1 MKKLFLW
8 LTLLIVFIA
17 VLAYSIVFSKFG
29 NELIASYIE
38 NKVNNP
44 QQNIKFKV
52 TNFRLRVDSLD
63 FNAVIN
69 ENSNISVNGA
79 LSIWDRWVDLKYDI
93 KITDLSILN
102 NLINQNLK
110 SELFTNGV
118 FKGDYQ
124 SAIIQGFSNIANS
137 ETKYNLVLK
146 DFKIK
151 DILLELKNAKI
162 DELLNFMNKPHYLNG
177 DLTINANIR
186 NIDNNN
192 LDGKLIANIS
202 KGQLENDVI
211 NKEFNQTFSSK
222 INIDGD
228 IEASFL
234 GKNAEIKTQLL
245 TSIGNLI
252 LEKTLVDLEK
262 DRVVSDYKFEVKN
275 LQKLESV
282 LGRKLIGDFN
292 TTGNILY
299 ENAIFNVDGKSD
311 IFESSTVFRFKLEDN
326 IAKDISFKVENTKI
340 EKLLDFL
347 NEPIYAT
354 GDLNVQGEI
363 QNSNLEELSGTII
376 SKISDAKL
384 VNEVVNAVFKQ
395 ELKTPVNFDMALNNQ
410 FIPNKIVSQM
420 VLNSS
425 LANLSAENA
434 IYDLVEG
441 VLKSDYLLKISSLDN
456 LKDFTKTKL
465 RGKLDIKGELEKK
478 DMFLF
483 ATGKSSVLGGKLDFT
498 LKNDDLTASLN
509 DVSVKELSYMMYKP
523 EFFNS
528 RGDFSLNY
536 NTITKQGNLVGKF
549 FNGSFLPN
557 DLALLINHLAK
568 FDLTKEIYE
577 TVDLNS
583 DINDNLLTSNFLMK
597 SENTQI
603 ESKEAI
609 TDFDKNFIDAKLNTQ
624 IKNRSFNLS
633 LMGEMNK
640 PKISLGAE
648 ELLKNE
654 IDRKLEKNRDKIE
667 EKLNKVL
674 DGEVDNEK
682 AKQLLKNI
690 FR

>member
-79 LSIWDRWVDLKYDI
+79 LSIWNRWVDLKYDI

-118 FKGDYQ
+118 FKGDNQ

-151 DILLELKNAKI
+151 DIFLELKNAKI
-162 DELLNFMNKPHYLNG
+162 DEFLNFMNKPHYLNG
-177 DLTINANIR
+177 DLTINANIK

-245 TSIGNLI
+245 TSIGNLF

-299 ENAIFNVDGKSD
+299 DNLILSVDGNSD

-326 IAKDISFKVENTKI
+326 IVKDISFKVENTKI

-577 TVDLNS
+577 TVNLNS
-583 DINDNLLTSNFLMK
+583 EINDNLLTSNFLMK

-603 ESKEAI
+603 ESKDAI

-682 AKQLLKNI
+682 AKELLKNI

>member
-79 LSIWDRWVDLKYDI
+79 LSIWNRWVDLKYDI

-118 FKGDYQ
+118 FKGDNQ

-151 DILLELKNAKI
+151 DIFLELKNAKI
-162 DELLNFMNKPHYLNG
+162 DEFLNFMNKPHYLNG
-177 DLTINANIR
+177 DLTINANIK

-326 IAKDISFKVENTKI
+326 IVKDISFKVENTKI

-682 AKQLLKNI
+682 AKELLKNI

>member
-93 KITDLSILN
+93 KINDLSILN
-102 NLINQNLK
+102 NLVNQNLK

-151 DILLELKNAKI
+151 DIFLELKNAKI
-162 DELLNFMNKPHYLNG
+162 DEFLNFMNKPHYLNG

-603 ESKEAI
+603 ESKDAI

-682 AKQLLKNI
+682 AKELLKNI

>member
-79 LSIWDRWVDLKYDI
+79 LSIWNRWVDLKYDI

-118 FKGDYQ
+118 FKGDNQ

-151 DILLELKNAKI
+151 DIFLELKNAKI
-162 DELLNFMNKPHYLNG
+162 DEFLNFMNKPHYLNG
-177 DLTINANIR
+177 DLTINANIK

-228 IEASFL
+228 IEALFL

-262 DRVVSDYKFEVKN
+262 DRVISDFKLEAKN

-299 ENAIFNVDGKSD
+299 DNLILSVDGNSD

-363 QNSNLEELSGTII
+363 QNSKLEELSGTII
-376 SKISDAKL
+376 SKISNAKL

-395 ELKTPVNFDMALNNQ
+395 ELKTPVNFEMALNNQ

-425 LANLSAENA
+425 IANLSAENA
-434 IYDLVEG
+434 TYDLIEG

-483 ATGKSSVLGGKLDFT
+483 STGKSSVLGGKLDFT

-557 DLALLINHLAK
+557 DLSLLINHLAK

-577 TVDLNS
+577 TVNLNS
-583 DINDNLLTSNFLMK
+583 EINDNLLTSNFLMK

-633 LMGEMNK
+633 LIGEMNK
-640 PKISLGAE
+640 PKISLDAKD
-648 ELLKNE
+648 LLQNE

-682 AKQLLKNI
+682 AKELLKNI

>member
-79 LSIWDRWVDLKYDI
+79 LSIWNRWVDLKYDI

-118 FKGDYQ
+118 FKGDNQ

-137 ETKYNLVLK
+137 KTKYNLVLK

-151 DILLELKNAKI
+151 DIFLELKNAKI
-162 DELLNFMNKPHYLNG
+162 DEFLNFMNKPHYLNG
-177 DLTINANIR
+177 DLTINANIK

-228 IEASFL
+228 IEALFL

-245 TSIGNLI
+245 TSIGNLF

-262 DRVVSDYKFEVKN
+262 DRVVSDYKFEAKN

-299 ENAIFNVDGKSD
+299 DNLILSVDGNSD

-326 IAKDISFKVENTKI
+326 IVKDISFKVENTKI

-425 LANLSAENA
+425 IANLSAENA

-682 AKQLLKNI
+682 AKELLKNI

>member
-79 LSIWDRWVDLKYDI
+79 LSIWNRWVDLKYDI

-118 FKGDYQ
+118 FKGDNQ

-151 DILLELKNAKI
+151 DIFLELKNAKI
-162 DELLNFMNKPHYLNG
+162 DEFLNFMNKPHYLNG
-177 DLTINANIR
+177 DLTINANIK

-228 IEASFL
+228 IEALFL

-245 TSIGNLI
+245 TSIGNLF

-262 DRVVSDYKFEVKN
+262 DRVVSDYKFEAKN

-299 ENAIFNVDGKSD
+299 DNLILSVDGNSD

-326 IAKDISFKVENTKI
+326 IVKDISFKVENTKI

-682 AKQLLKNI
+682 AKELLKNI

>member
-79 LSIWDRWVDLKYDI
+79 LSIWNRWVDLKYDI

-151 DILLELKNAKI
+151 DIFLELKNAKI
-162 DELLNFMNKPHYLNG
+162 DEFLNFMNKPHYLNG
-177 DLTINANIR
+177 DLTINANIK

-299 ENAIFNVDGKSD
+299 DNLILSVDGNSD

-434 IYDLVEG
+434 IYYLVEG

-682 AKQLLKNI
+682 AKELLKNI

>member
-79 LSIWDRWVDLKYDI
+79 LSIWNRWVDLKYDI

-118 FKGDYQ
+118 FKGDNQ

-151 DILLELKNAKI
+151 DIFLELKNAKI
-162 DELLNFMNKPHYLNG
+162 DEFLNFMNKPHYLNG
-177 DLTINANIR
+177 DLTINANIK

-228 IEASFL
+228 IEALFL

-245 TSIGNLI
+245 TSIGNLF

-262 DRVVSDYKFEVKN
+262 DRVVSDYKFEAKN

-299 ENAIFNVDGKSD
+299 DNLILSVDGKSD

-682 AKQLLKNI
+682 AKELLKNI

>member
-79 LSIWDRWVDLKYDI
+79 LSIWNRWVDLKYDI

-118 FKGDYQ
+118 FKGDNQ

-151 DILLELKNAKI
+151 DIFLELKNAKI
-162 DELLNFMNKPHYLNG
+162 DEFLNFMNKPHYLNG

-228 IEASFL
+228 IEALFL

-633 LMGEMNK
+633 LIGEMNK

-682 AKQLLKNI
+682 AKELLKNI

>member
-93 KITDLSILN
+93 KINDLSILN
-102 NLINQNLK
+102 NLVNQNLK

-151 DILLELKNAKI
+151 DIFLELKNAKI
-162 DELLNFMNKPHYLNG
+162 DEFLNFMNKPHYLNG
-177 DLTINANIR
+177 DLTINANIK

-682 AKQLLKNI
+682 AKELLKNI

>member
-29 NELIASYIE
+29 NEFIASYIE

-79 LSIWDRWVDLKYDI
+79 LSIWNRWVDLKYDI

-102 NLINQNLK
+102 NFINQNLK

-137 ETKYNLVLK
+137 ETKYNLVFK

-151 DILLELKNAKI
+151 DIFLELKNAKI

-177 DLTINANIR
+177 DLTINANIK

-211 NKEFNQTFSSK
+211 NEEFNQTFSSK

-228 IEASFL
+228 IDASFL

-262 DRVVSDYKFEVKN
+262 DRVISDFKLEAKN

-282 LGRKLIGDFN
+282 FGRKLIGNFN
-292 TTGNILY
+292 TVGNILY

-354 GDLNVQGEI
+354 GDLNIQGEI
-363 QNSNLEELSGTII
+363 QNSKLEELSGTII

-395 ELKTPVNFDMALNNQ
+395 ELKTPVNFEMALNNQ

-425 LANLSAENA
+425 IANLSAENG

-509 DVSVKELSYMMYKP
+509 DVSVKELSYMMYNP

-528 RGDFSLNY
+528 RGDFNLNY
-536 NTITKQGNLVGKF
+536 NTITKQGNLVGKL

-557 DLALLINHLAK
+557 DLSLLINHLAK

-577 TVDLNS
+577 TVNLNS
-583 DINDNLLTSNFLMK
+583 EINDNLLTSNFLMK

-603 ESKEAI
+603 ESKDAI
-609 TDFDKNFIDAKLNTQ
+609 IDFDKNFIDAKLNTQ

-633 LMGEMNK
+633 LIGEMNK
-640 PKISLGAE
+640 PKISLDTK

-654 IDRKLEKNRDKIE
+654 LDRKLEKNRDKIE

-674 DGEVDNEK
+674 GENSDNEK
-682 AKQLLKNI
+682 AKELLKNI

>member
-29 NELIASYIE
+29 NEFIASYIE

-79 LSIWDRWVDLKYDI
+79 LSIWNRWVDLKYDI

-102 NLINQNLK
+102 NFINQNLK

-137 ETKYNLVLK
+137 ETKYNLVFK

-151 DILLELKNAKI
+151 DIFLELKNAKI

-177 DLTINANIR
+177 DLTINANIK

-211 NKEFNQTFSSK
+211 NEEFNQTFSSK

-228 IEASFL
+228 IDASFL

-262 DRVVSDYKFEVKN
+262 DRVISDFKLEAKN

-282 LGRKLIGDFN
+282 FGRKLIGNFN
-292 TTGNILY
+292 TVGNILY

-363 QNSNLEELSGTII
+363 QNSKLEELSGTII

-395 ELKTPVNFDMALNNQ
+395 ELKTPVNFEMALNNQ

-425 LANLSAENA
+425 IANLSAENG

-509 DVSVKELSYMMYKP
+509 DVSVKELSYMMYNP

-528 RGDFSLNY
+528 RGDFNLNY
-536 NTITKQGNLVGKF
+536 NTITKQGNLVGKL

-557 DLALLINHLAK
+557 DLSLLINHLAK

-577 TVDLNS
+577 TVNLNS
-583 DINDNLLTSNFLMK
+583 EINDNLLTSNFLMK

-603 ESKEAI
+603 ESKDAI
-609 TDFDKNFIDAKLNTQ
+609 IDFDKNFIDAKLNTQ

-633 LMGEMNK
+633 LIGEMNK
-640 PKISLGAE
+640 PKISLDTK

-654 IDRKLEKNRDKIE
+654 LDRKLEKNRDKIE

-674 DGEVDNEK
+674 GENSDNEK
-682 AKQLLKNI
+682 AKELLKNI

>member
-79 LSIWDRWVDLKYDI
+79 LSIWNRWVDLKYDI

-151 DILLELKNAKI
+151 DIFLELKNAKI
-162 DELLNFMNKPHYLNG
+162 DEFLNFMNKPHYLNG

-228 IEASFL
+228 IEALFL

-633 LMGEMNK
+633 LIGEMNK

-682 AKQLLKNI
+682 AKELLKNI

>member
-79 LSIWDRWVDLKYDI
+79 LSIWNRWVDLKYDI

-151 DILLELKNAKI
+151 DIFLELKNAKI
-162 DELLNFMNKPHYLNG
+162 DEFLNFMNKPHYLNG

-228 IEASFL
+228 IEALFL

-245 TSIGNLI
+245 TSIGNLF

-262 DRVVSDYKFEVKN
+262 DRVVSDYKFEAKN

-299 ENAIFNVDGKSD
+299 DNLILSVDGKSD

-395 ELKTPVNFDMALNNQ
+395 ELKTPVNFEMALNNQ

-557 DLALLINHLAK
+557 DLSLLINHLAK

-633 LMGEMNK
+633 LIGEMNK

-682 AKQLLKNI
+682 AKELLKNI

>member
-52 TNFRLRVDSLD
+52 TNFRLSVDSLD

-79 LSIWDRWVDLKYDI
+79 LSIWNRWVDLKYDI

-118 FKGDYQ
+118 FKGDNQ

-151 DILLELKNAKI
+151 DIFLELKNAKI
-162 DELLNFMNKPHYLNG
+162 DEFLNFMNKPHYLNG
-177 DLTINANIR
+177 DLTINANIK

-228 IEASFL
+228 IEALFL

-245 TSIGNLI
+245 TSIGNLF

-262 DRVVSDYKFEVKN
+262 DRVVSDYKFEAKN

-299 ENAIFNVDGKSD
+299 DNLILSVDGNSD

-326 IAKDISFKVENTKI
+326 IVKDISFKVENTKI

-682 AKQLLKNI
+682 AKELLKNI

>member
-93 KITDLSILN
+93 KINDLSILN
-102 NLINQNLK
+102 NLVNQNLK

-177 DLTINANIR
+177 DLTINANIK

-262 DRVVSDYKFEVKN
+262 DRVVSDYKFEAKN

-299 ENAIFNVDGKSD
+299 DNLILSVDGNSD

-326 IAKDISFKVENTKI
+326 IVKDISFKVENTKI

-682 AKQLLKNI
+682 AKELLKNI

>member
-29 NELIASYIE
+29 NEFIASYIE

-79 LSIWDRWVDLKYDI
+79 LSIWNRWVDLKYDI

-137 ETKYNLVLK
+137 ETKYNLVFK

-151 DILLELKNAKI
+151 DIFLELKNAKI

-177 DLTINANIR
+177 DLTINANIK

-228 IEASFL
+228 IDASFL

-262 DRVVSDYKFEVKN
+262 DRVISDFKLEAKN

-282 LGRKLIGDFN
+282 FGRKLIGNFN
-292 TTGNILY
+292 TVGNILY

-354 GDLNVQGEI
+354 GDLNIQGEI
-363 QNSNLEELSGTII
+363 QNSKLEELSGAII
-376 SKISDAKL
+376 SKISNAKL

-395 ELKTPVNFDMALNNQ
+395 ELKTPVNFEMALNNQ

-425 LANLSAENA
+425 IANLSAENG

-465 RGKLDIKGELEKK
+465 RGKLDIKGELGKK

-528 RGDFSLNY
+528 RGDFNLNY
-536 NTITKQGNLVGKF
+536 NTITKQGNLVGKL

-577 TVDLNS
+577 TVNLNS
-583 DINDNLLTSNFLMK
+583 EINDKQLTSNFLMK

-603 ESKEAI
+603 ESKDAI

-633 LMGEMNK
+633 LIGEMNK
-640 PKISLGAE
+640 PKISLDTK

-654 IDRKLEKNRDKIE
+654 LDRKLEKNRDKIE

-674 DGEVDNEK
+674 GENSDNEK
-682 AKQLLKNI
+682 AKELLKNI

>member
-93 KITDLSILN
+93 KINDLSILN
-102 NLINQNLK
+102 NLVNQNLK

-137 ETKYNLVLK
+137 ETKYNLVLE

-151 DILLELKNAKI
+151 DIFLELKNAKI
-162 DELLNFMNKPHYLNG
+162 DEFLNFMNKPHYLNG

-228 IEASFL
+228 IEALFL

-245 TSIGNLI
+245 TSIGNLF

-262 DRVVSDYKFEVKN
+262 DRVVSDYKFEAKN

-299 ENAIFNVDGKSD
+299 DNLILSVDGNSD

-326 IAKDISFKVENTKI
+326 IVKDISFKVENTKI

-557 DLALLINHLAK
+557 DLSLLINHLAK

-633 LMGEMNK
+633 LIGEMNK

-682 AKQLLKNI
+682 AKELLKNI

>member
-118 FKGDYQ
+118 FKGDNQ

-137 ETKYNLVLK
+137 KTKYNLVLK

-151 DILLELKNAKI
+151 DIFLELKNAKI
-162 DELLNFMNKPHYLNG
+162 DEFLNFMNKPHYLNG

-228 IEASFL
+228 IEALFL

-245 TSIGNLI
+245 TSIGNLF

-262 DRVVSDYKFEVKN
+262 DRVVSDYKFEAKN

-299 ENAIFNVDGKSD
+299 DNLILSVDGNSD

-326 IAKDISFKVENTKI
+326 IVKDISFKVENTKI

-425 LANLSAENA
+425 IANLSAENA

-557 DLALLINHLAK
+557 DLSLLINHLAK

-682 AKQLLKNI
+682 AKELLKNI

>member
-93 KITDLSILN
+93 KINDLSILN
-102 NLINQNLK
+102 NLVNQNLK

-151 DILLELKNAKI
+151 DIFLELKNAKI
-162 DELLNFMNKPHYLNG
+162 DEFLNFMNKPHYLNG
-177 DLTINANIR
+177 DLTINANIK

-262 DRVVSDYKFEVKN
+262 DRVVSDYKFEAKN

-299 ENAIFNVDGKSD
+299 DNLILSVDGNSD

-557 DLALLINHLAK
+557 DLSLLINHLAK

-577 TVDLNS
+577 TVDLNG

-603 ESKEAI
+603 ESKDAI

-682 AKQLLKNI
+682 AKELLKNI

>member
-79 LSIWDRWVDLKYDI
+79 LSIWNRWVDLKYDI

-118 FKGDYQ
+118 FKGDNQ

-151 DILLELKNAKI
+151 DIFLELKNAKI
-162 DELLNFMNKPHYLNG
+162 DEFLNFMNKPHYLNG
-177 DLTINANIR
+177 DLTINANIK

-299 ENAIFNVDGKSD
+299 DNLILSVDGNSD

-682 AKQLLKNI
+682 AKELLKNI

>member
-93 KITDLSILN
+93 KINDLSILN
-102 NLINQNLK
+102 NLVNQNLK

-151 DILLELKNAKI
+151 DIFLELKNAKI
-162 DELLNFMNKPHYLNG
+162 DEFLNFMNKPHYLNG

-262 DRVVSDYKFEVKN
+262 DRVVSDYKFEAKN

-640 PKISLGAE
+640 PKISLDTE

-682 AKQLLKNI
+682 AKELLKNI

>member
-79 LSIWDRWVDLKYDI
+79 LSIWNRWVDLKYDI

-151 DILLELKNAKI
+151 DIFLELKNAKI

-228 IEASFL
+228 IEALFL

-245 TSIGNLI
+245 TSIGNLF

-262 DRVVSDYKFEVKN
+262 DRVVSDYKFEAKN

-299 ENAIFNVDGKSD
+299 DNLILSVDGNSD

-326 IAKDISFKVENTKI
+326 IVKDISFKVENTKI

-682 AKQLLKNI
+682 AKELLKNI

>member
-79 LSIWDRWVDLKYDI
+79 LSIWNRWVDLKYDI

-151 DILLELKNAKI
+151 DIFLELKNAKI
-162 DELLNFMNKPHYLNG
+162 DEFLNFMNKPHYLNG
-177 DLTINANIR
+177 DLTINANIK

-228 IEASFL
+228 IEALFL

-245 TSIGNLI
+245 TSIGNLF

-262 DRVVSDYKFEVKN
+262 DRVVSDYKFEAKN

-326 IAKDISFKVENTKI
+326 IVKDISFKVENTKI

-682 AKQLLKNI
+682 AKELLKNI

>member
-151 DILLELKNAKI
+151 DIFLELKNAKI

-177 DLTINANIR
+177 DLTINANIK

-228 IEASFL
+228 IEALFL

-245 TSIGNLI
+245 TSIGNLF

-262 DRVVSDYKFEVKN
+262 DRVVSDYKFEAKN

-299 ENAIFNVDGKSD
+299 DNLILSVDGNSD

-434 IYDLVEG
+434 IYYLVEG

-528 RGDFSLNY
+528 KGDFSLNY

-557 DLALLINHLAK
+557 DLSLLINHLAK

-577 TVDLNS
+577 TVNLNS
-583 DINDNLLTSNFLMK
+583 EINDNLLTSNFLMK

-603 ESKEAI
+603 ESKDAI

-682 AKQLLKNI
+682 AKELLKNI

>member
-79 LSIWDRWVDLKYDI
+79 LSIWNRWVDLKYDI

-151 DILLELKNAKI
+151 DIFLELKNAKI

-177 DLTINANIR
+177 DLTINANIK

-228 IEASFL
+228 IEALFL

-245 TSIGNLI
+245 TSIGNLF

-262 DRVVSDYKFEVKN
+262 DRVVSDYKFEAKN

-299 ENAIFNVDGKSD
+299 DNLILSVDGNSD

-326 IAKDISFKVENTKI
+326 IVKDISFKVENTKI

-682 AKQLLKNI
+682 AKELLKNI

>member
-79 LSIWDRWVDLKYDI
+79 LSIWNRWVDLKYDI

-118 FKGDYQ
+118 FKGDNQ

-299 ENAIFNVDGKSD
+299 DNLILSVDGNSD

-363 QNSNLEELSGTII
+363 QNSKLEELSGTII
-376 SKISDAKL
+376 SKISNAKL

-395 ELKTPVNFDMALNNQ
+395 ELKTPVNFEMALNNQ

-425 LANLSAENA
+425 IANLSAENA

-682 AKQLLKNI
+682 AKELLKNI

>member
-29 NELIASYIE
+29 NELIASYVE

-93 KITDLSILN
+93 KINDLSILN
-102 NLINQNLK
+102 NLVNQNLK

-151 DILLELKNAKI
+151 DIFLELKNAKI

-186 NIDNNN
+186 NMDNNN

-222 INIDGD
+222 INIDGYID
-228 IEASFL
+228 ASFL

-262 DRVVSDYKFEVKN
+262 DRVISDFKLEAKN

-292 TTGNILY
+292 TSGNILY

-311 IFESSTVFRFKLEDN
+311 IFDSSTVFRFKLEDN

-354 GDLNVQGEI
+354 GDFNVQGEI

-376 SKISDAKL
+376 SKISNAKL

-395 ELKTPVNFDMALNNQ
+395 ELKTPVNFEMALNNQ

-425 LANLSAENA
+425 IVNLSAENA
-434 IYDLVEG
+434 IYDLLEG

-557 DLALLINHLAK
+557 DLSLLINHLAK

-577 TVDLNS
+577 TINLS
-583 DINDNLLTSNFLMK
+583 SEINDNLLTSNLLMK

-603 ESKEAI
+603 ESKDAI

-633 LMGEMNK
+633 LIGEMNK
-640 PKISLGAE
+640 PKISLDAK

-654 IDRKLEKNRDKIE
+654 LDRKLEKNRDKVE

-674 DGEVDNEK
+674 GENSDNEK
-682 AKQLLKNI
+682 TK
-690 FR
+690 

>member
-93 KITDLSILN
+93 KINDLSILN
-102 NLINQNLK
+102 NLVNQNLK

-162 DELLNFMNKPHYLNG
+162 DEFLNFMNKPHYLNG
-177 DLTINANIR
+177 DLTINANIK

-326 IAKDISFKVENTKI
+326 IVKDISFKVENTKI

-682 AKQLLKNI
+682 AKELLKNI

>member
-44 QQNIKFKV
+44 QQNIRFKV

-79 LSIWDRWVDLKYDI
+79 LSIWNRWVDLKYDI

-118 FKGDYQ
+118 FKGDNQ

-177 DLTINANIR
+177 DLTINANIK

-228 IEASFL
+228 IEALFL

-299 ENAIFNVDGKSD
+299 DNLILSVDGNSD

-326 IAKDISFKVENTKI
+326 IVKDISFKVENTKI

-682 AKQLLKNI
+682 AKELLKNI

>member
-79 LSIWDRWVDLKYDI
+79 LSIWNRWVDLKYDI

-118 FKGDYQ
+118 FKGDNQ

-151 DILLELKNAKI
+151 DIFLELKNAKI
-162 DELLNFMNKPHYLNG
+162 DEFLNFMNKPHYLNG
-177 DLTINANIR
+177 DLTINANIK

-633 LMGEMNK
+633 LIGEMNK

-682 AKQLLKNI
+682 AKELLKNI

>member
-79 LSIWDRWVDLKYDI
+79 LSIWNRWVDLKYDI
-93 KITDLSILN
+93 KINDLSILN
-102 NLINQNLK
+102 NLVNQNLK

-162 DELLNFMNKPHYLNG
+162 DEFLNFMNKPHYLNG
-177 DLTINANIR
+177 DLTINANIK

-228 IEASFL
+228 IEALFL

-245 TSIGNLI
+245 TSIGNLF

-262 DRVVSDYKFEVKN
+262 DRVVSDYKFEAKN

-299 ENAIFNVDGKSD
+299 DNLILSVDGNSD

-326 IAKDISFKVENTKI
+326 IVKDISFKVENTKI

-528 RGDFSLNY
+528 KGDFSLNY

-557 DLALLINHLAK
+557 DLSLLINHLAK

-577 TVDLNS
+577 TVNLNS
-583 DINDNLLTSNFLMK
+583 EINDNLLTSNFLMK

-603 ESKEAI
+603 ESKDAI

-682 AKQLLKNI
+682 AKELLKNI

>member
-151 DILLELKNAKI
+151 DIFLELKNAKI
-162 DELLNFMNKPHYLNG
+162 DEFLNFMNKPHYLNG
-177 DLTINANIR
+177 DLTINANIK

-228 IEASFL
+228 IEALFL

-245 TSIGNLI
+245 TSIGNLF

-262 DRVVSDYKFEVKN
+262 DRVVSDYKFEAKN

-299 ENAIFNVDGKSD
+299 DNLILSVDGKSD

-395 ELKTPVNFDMALNNQ
+395 ELKTPVNFEMALNNQ

-425 LANLSAENA
+425 IANLSAENA

-557 DLALLINHLAK
+557 DLSLLINHLAK

-633 LMGEMNK
+633 LIGEMNK

-682 AKQLLKNI
+682 AKELLKNI

>member
-79 LSIWDRWVDLKYDI
+79 LSIWNRWVDLKYDI

-118 FKGDYQ
+118 FKGDNQ

-151 DILLELKNAKI
+151 DIFLELKNAKI
-162 DELLNFMNKPHYLNG
+162 DEFLNFMNKPHYLNG

-228 IEASFL
+228 IEALFL

-262 DRVVSDYKFEVKN
+262 DRVISDFKLEAKN

-299 ENAIFNVDGKSD
+299 DNLILSVDGNSD

-363 QNSNLEELSGTII
+363 QNSKLEELSGTII
-376 SKISDAKL
+376 SKISNAKL

-395 ELKTPVNFDMALNNQ
+395 ELKTPVNFEMALNNQ

-425 LANLSAENA
+425 IANLSAENA

-577 TVDLNS
+577 TVNLNS
-583 DINDNLLTSNFLMK
+583 EINDNLLTSNFLMK

-603 ESKEAI
+603 ESKDAI

-633 LMGEMNK
+633 LIGEMNK
-640 PKISLGAE
+640 PKISLDAK

-682 AKQLLKNI
+682 AKELLKNI

>member
-151 DILLELKNAKI
+151 DIFLELKNAKI
-162 DELLNFMNKPHYLNG
+162 DEFLNFMNKPHYLNG
-177 DLTINANIR
+177 DLTINANIK

-228 IEASFL
+228 IEALFL

-682 AKQLLKNI
+682 AKELLKNI

>member
-79 LSIWDRWVDLKYDI
+79 LSIWNRWVDLKYDI

-177 DLTINANIR
+177 DLTINANIK

-245 TSIGNLI
+245 TSIGNLF

-262 DRVVSDYKFEVKN
+262 DRVVSDYKFEAKN

-299 ENAIFNVDGKSD
+299 DNLILSVDGNSD

-434 IYDLVEG
+434 IYYLVEG

-682 AKQLLKNI
+682 AKELLKNI

>member
-93 KITDLSILN
+93 KINDLSILN
-102 NLINQNLK
+102 NLVNQNLK

-151 DILLELKNAKI
+151 DIFLELKNAKI
-162 DELLNFMNKPHYLNG
+162 DEFLNFMNKPHYLNG
-177 DLTINANIR
+177 DLTINANIK

-228 IEASFL
+228 IEALFL

-245 TSIGNLI
+245 TSIGNLF

-262 DRVVSDYKFEVKN
+262 DRVVSDYKFEAKN

-299 ENAIFNVDGKSD
+299 DNLILSVDGNSD

-326 IAKDISFKVENTKI
+326 IVKDISFKVENTKI

-434 IYDLVEG
+434 IYYLVEG

-682 AKQLLKNI
+682 AKELLKNI

>member
-79 LSIWDRWVDLKYDI
+79 LSIWNRWVDLKYDI

-118 FKGDYQ
+118 FKGDNQ

-162 DELLNFMNKPHYLNG
+162 DEFLNFMNKPHYLNG
-177 DLTINANIR
+177 DLTINANIK

-228 IEASFL
+228 IEALFL

-245 TSIGNLI
+245 TSIGNLF

-299 ENAIFNVDGKSD
+299 DNLILSVDGNSD

-326 IAKDISFKVENTKI
+326 IVKDISFKVENTKI

-434 IYDLVEG
+434 IYYLVEG

-682 AKQLLKNI
+682 AKELLKNI

>member
-93 KITDLSILN
+93 KINDLSILN
-102 NLINQNLK
+102 NLVNQNLK

-151 DILLELKNAKI
+151 DIFLELKNAKI
-162 DELLNFMNKPHYLNG
+162 DEFLNFMNKPHYLNG
-177 DLTINANIR
+177 DLTINANIK

-633 LMGEMNK
+633 LIGEMNK

-682 AKQLLKNI
+682 AKELLKNI